1 MEAMMGG
8 GASPANPNDTR
19 PPREKYATE
28 LAQIKEMGFNDEE
41 VILQMLVVCNGNVNL
56 ALERLFTS
64 LN

>member
-8 GASPANPNDTR
+8 SATANPSDTR
-19 PPREKYATE
+19 TPREKYATE

-41 VILQMLVVCNGNVNL
+41 VILQMLTACNGNVNL

>member
-28 LAQIKEMGFNDEE
+28 LA
-41 VILQMLVVCNGNVNL
+41 
-56 ALERLFTS
+56 
-64 LN
+64 